1 MRQTLS
7 MDIASRIAK
16 YQDKGFTRERAEI
29 NVLMEAA
36 AFAIFKDFPDAFVL
50 FGGATLVLY
59 HDSVRHSADL
69 DLLSRVAETPNRQ
82 EIAASLERELT
93 PLSTIMETGTLRFG
107 TDTSES
113 FEGRILV
120 TTDSNRRLFR
130 VDLSRLGS
138 AIESEIEDHHIDGET
153 GLSAVVKSATKE
165 LLLLQKAEAFL
176 LRRAVKARDAYD
188 VQLLQ
193 KIGSALS
200 AKLQAHLQDTILA
213 NEIDSDTISNRIGRV
228 DKKLCRVELKPILP
242 PEMYAALE
250 AVEFEPLREALRE
263 LYGEWL

>member
-1 MRQTLS
+1 

-16 YQDKGFTRERAEI
+16 YQEKGFNRERAEI

-69 DLLSRVAETPNRQ
+69 DLMSRGVKAPSRQ
-82 EIAASLERELT
+82 EIVASLERDLT
-93 PLSTIMETGTLRFG
+93 PLSAIMEIGTLRFD
-107 TDTSES
+107 TDDSDS
-113 FEGRILV
+113 REGRIFV
-120 TTDSNRRLFR
+120 TTNTGRRLFR

-138 AIESEIEDHHIDGET
+138 AIESEIEDHRIDGET
-153 GLSAVVKSATKE
+153 GISAVVKAATKE

-188 VQLLQ
+188 AHLLESL
-193 KIGSALS
+193 GATLS
-200 AKLQAHLQDTILA
+200 PNLRAHLQDTMLA
-213 NEIDSDTISNRIGRV
+213 NEIDASTISNRIDRV
-228 DKKLCRVELKPILP
+228 DEGLCLVELKPILP
-242 PEMYAALE
+242 PDVYAALE
-250 AVEFEPLREALRE
+250 DAGFEPLREALKE

>member
-1 MRQTLS
+1 MG
-7 MDIASRIAK
+7 IASRIAK

-69 DLLSRVAETPNRQ
+69 DLLSRAVETPTRQ

-93 PLSTIMETGTLRFG
+93 PLSAIMETGTLRFG

-113 FEGRILV
+113 FEGRIFV

-138 AIESEIEDHHIDGET
+138 AIESEIEDHRIEGET
-153 GLSAVVKSATKE
+153 GISAVVKSASKE

-193 KIGSALS
+193 NIGSTLS
-200 AKLQAHLQDTILA
+200 ANLRAHLQDTILA

-228 DKKLCRVELKPILP
+228 DENLCRVELKPILP
-242 PEMYAALE
+242 PEIYAALE
-250 AVEFEPLREALRE
+250 VVEFEPLREALRE